1 MKAVIQRSKQA
12 NVRVNNEIIG
22 EIDHGFVVL
31 LGISADDTLDDVKV
45 IVQKLINL
53 RIFEDEAAKM
63 NLSLLDV
70 NGSVLSIS
78 QFTLYADV
86 RKGRRPNF
94 MKAAHPTIAEPLYNQ
109 FNELLKAENIDV
121 QTGEFG
127 AMMDVSIVNAGP
139 VTITIETMAG
149 KIIE

>member
-22 EIDHGFVVL
+22 EIEHGFVVL
-31 LGISADDTLDDVKV
+31 LGIAEDDTIEDVKS
-45 IVQKLINL
+45 IVQKLIHL
-53 RIFEDEAAKM
+53 RIFEDEDEKM

-70 NGSVLSIS
+70 SGSVLSIS

-94 MKAAHPTIAEPLYNQ
+94 MKAAHPMIAEPLYNQ
-109 FNELLKAENIDV
+109 FNELLKEENIDV

-127 AMMDVSIVNAGP
+127 AMMDVSILNAGP
-139 VTITIETMAG
+139 VTITIETECG
-149 KIIE
+149 RIIE